1 MWSISLKEIERF
13 PRVSVIEITTTGRP
27 KSVGGSIT
35 LGCMM
40 VKLAR
45 ERDLRYLAQTSDAG
59 VKKIGGLEKLDGD
72 AAKSLGVNFAGI
84 DAKNLEL
91 LLRILTAL
99 LITIPSVQQI
109 KHQTLSRPHR
119 TNRVWRLIGHDDNY
133 SLTSRIGDQ

>member
-1 MWSISLKEIERF
+1 M
-13 PRVSVIEITTTGRP
+13 
-27 KSVGGSIT
+27 GGSIT

-45 ERDLRYLAQTSDAG
+45 ERDWRFVAQTSDAG

-99 LITIPSVQQI
+99 LITIPSLQQI
-109 KHQTLSRPHR
+109 KHQSLLRPR
-119 TNRVWRLIGHDDNY
+119 GTNRVWRLIGHDNNY
-133 SLTSRIGDQ
+133 SLTLRIGDQ

>member
-1 MWSISLKEIERF
+1 
-13 PRVSVIEITTTGRP
+13 
-27 KSVGGSIT
+27 
-35 LGCMM
+35 M

-45 ERDLRYLAQTSDAG
+45 ERDWRFVAQTSDAG

-99 LITIPSVQQI
+99 LITIPSLQQI
-109 KHQTLSRPHR
+109 KHQSLSRPR
-119 TNRVWRLIGHDDNY
+119 GTNRVWRLIGHDDNY
-133 SLTSRIGDQ
+133 SLTSRIGNQ